1 MTPEDIFTK
10 LQPIIQVYLPED
22 VSVNDINL
30 ESDLARELNINS
42 AYFVDIVLDIEDEF
56 DIAVANEDME
66 RFETV
71 KDVVTL
77 IQSKIGSV

>member
-1 MTPEDIFTK
+1 MTSEDIFKK

-42 AYFVDIVLDIEDEF
+42 AYFVDIVLDIEDKF

>member
-22 VSVNDINL
+22 VAVDNIHL

>member
-56 DIAVANEDME
+56 DIAVSNEDME

>member
-1 MTPEDIFTK
+1 MTPEDIFKK

-22 VSVNDINL
+22 VTINDINL

-56 DIAVANEDME
+56 DIAVNNEDME

-71 KDVVTL
+71 NDVVTL
-77 IQSKIGSV
+77 IQSKVGSV

>member
-1 MTPEDIFTK
+1 MTPEAIFTK
-10 LQPIIQVYLPED
+10 LQPIIKVYLPED
-22 VSVNDINL
+22 VAVNDITL

-56 DIAVANEDME
+56 DIAVNNDDME

-71 KDVVTL
+71 HDVVAL
-77 IQSKIGSV
+77 IQSKITGG

>member
-1 MTPEDIFTK
+1 MTPEAIFNK
-10 LQPIIQVYLPED
+10 LQPIIAVYLPED
-22 VSVNDINL
+22 VAVNHITL

-56 DIAVANEDME
+56 GIEVKNDDLE

-71 KDVVTL
+71 NDAIML
-77 IQSKIGSV
+77 IQSKVSDQ